1 LDVTENKVGLP
12 TATRV
17 VKAICQQIRDEFQ
30 LTASAGVAPNK
41 FLARIASDWRKP
53 DGLFIIEPEDV
64 QTFLPPLPV
73 GRISGVGKV
82 TETRL
87 KQMSI
92 LTVGG
97 LQALELAAL
106 EARFGRYGM
115 RLYELARG
123 IDTIR

>member
-17 VKAICQQIRDEFQ
+17 AKAICQQIRDELQ

>member
-17 VKAICQQIRDEFQ
+17 AKAICQQIRDELQ

-53 DGLFIIEPEDV
+53 DGLSIIEPEDV

-73 GRISGVGKV
+73 GRISGVGKF